1 MHRILAGML
10 FSVLSSA
17 PASALDA
24 GDRMQA
30 WAEATPADKDDLLH
44 TLDAANG
51 GAASRNSVR
60 SCLDDT
66 SKLKGHSDLPISEVF
81 KACYEQ
87 AERDNI

>member
-1 MHRILAGML
+1 MNRILAGVL
-10 FSVLSSA
+10 FSILLAV

-24 GDRMQA
+24 GDRMKS
-30 WAEATPADKDDLLH
+30 WAAATPTDNDNLLR
-44 TLDAANG
+44 TMEAANA

-66 SKLKGHSDLPISEVF
+66 STLSGHSDLLISEVF